1 VLTDF
6 IGEGHFGRH
15 IRRMRT
21 LCRERQTIRVEALR
35 REAGGVVEVEP
46 LPAGIHLVAWLPD
59 GLDDGEVARRAA
71 ARGVEARPMS
81 AFYAGS
87 PGRGGL
93 ELGYAAYNEEKLR
106 RGAARLAEAV
116 RACASARR
124 TNTRRRA
131 V

>member
-6 IGEGHFGRH
+6 IEEGHFGRH

-21 LCRERQTIRVEALR
+21 LYRERQTILVKALR
-35 REAGGVVEVEP
+35 EEAGDLLEVETSS
-46 LPAGIHLVAWLPD
+46 AGIHLPVWLPE
-59 GLDDGEVARRAA
+59 GLDDREVSREAL

-81 AFYAGS
+81 AFYAGR

-93 ELGYAAYNEEKLR
+93 ELGYAAYDEEKLR

-124 TNTRRRA
+124 MRMRRRA